1 MSQMHEFTKENRK
14 KVQGMFVSADPHG
27 SMMLTAVGLF
37 VWMN

>member
-1 MSQMHEFTKENRK
+1 MSQMHEFTKENRN